1 MRAYSP
7 FTTPRPRRHRRRSD
21 VLRVLA
27 AGVLAAAAT
36 GGCLAP
42 ADEATVEIRA
52 ADVAGGTPLLQV
64 ERAGRYRIRLVNDG
78 ADELRLRFADGTTL
92 AARAGDTRSRR
103 LSIPQGGLAFRRVDV
118 RAAGVRGNIAVT
130 PLARLTR
137 NRAVMALTAGGDG
150 HAASTV
156 APDANAPPPVRFDPV
171 APQPLPGR
179 AHDLDV
185 VVQEKPMTVAPGI
198 VQRVWTFNG
207 TVPGPVIRIRVG
219 DTLRVHFKVGEGSR
233 LPHSLDFHA
242 SELPWNG
249 QMVTI
254 APGQERDFR
263 WVAHYA
269 GVFMYHCISGPPVM
283 HVANGMYGMMI
294 VEPPEG
300 LPKVDREFAIVQNEW
315 YLGPQGQ
322 TVSYEKAAS
331 AAPAPDFMA
340 FNGVAGQYAGA
351 PLKVSS
357 GERVRIFVLNVG
369 PNLESSFHVVGMVF
383 DQVIKEGVAL
393 LRGNR
398 GGFGS
403 QAVDL
408 APAQGAIIEM
418 EAPADG
424 LYPMVTH
431 TFNFH
436 DRGAMGMIQVGD
448 GVPKPPAPRLASR

>member
-1 MRAYSP
+1 MHAYSP
-7 FTTPRPRRHRRRSD
+7 FTPPRGGGQR
-21 VLRVLA
+21 LRGVFRALA
-27 AGVLAAAAT
+27 AGVLAPAAA
-36 GGCLAP
+36 GGCFGLG
-42 ADEATVEIRA
+42 DEATVEIHA
-52 ADVAGGTPLLQV
+52 ADVVGGTPLVQV

-92 AARAGDTRSRR
+92 AAPAGDTRTRR
-103 LSIPQGGLAFRRVDV
+103 LIVPAGGLAFRRVDV
-118 RAAGVRGNIAVT
+118 GVAGVRGSIAVA
-130 PLARLTR
+130 PLARLAR
-137 NRAVMALTAGGDG
+137 SNAAAALTAGGDRP
-150 HAASTV
+150 AAGTAV
-156 APDANAPPPVRFDPV
+156 PDANAPPPVRFDPV
-171 APQPLPGR
+171 APQPLQGR
-179 AHDLDV
+179 SHDLEMV
-185 VVQEKPMTVAPGI
+185 VEEKPMTVAQGV

-219 DTLRVHFKVGEGSR
+219 DTLHVHFKVGEGSR

-242 SELPWNG
+242 SEVPWNG

-294 VEPPEG
+294 VEPREG
-300 LPKVDREFAIVQNEW
+300 LPRVDREFAIVQNEW
-315 YLGPQGQ
+315 YLGAQGE
-322 TVSYEKAAS
+322 TVSYEKAAA

-351 PLKVSS
+351 PLKVAS
-357 GERVRIFVLNVG
+357 GERVRLFVLNVG

-383 DQVIKEGVAL
+383 DQVTKEGFAL
-393 LRGNR
+393 VRGNR

-418 EAPADG
+418 QAPADG

-436 DRGAMGMIQVGD
+436 DKGAMGMIQVGD
-448 GVPKPPAPRLASR
+448 GVPKPATPRLAQH

>member
-1 MRAYSP
+1 
-7 FTTPRPRRHRRRSD
+7 
-21 VLRVLA
+21 
-27 AGVLAAAAT
+27 
-36 GGCLAP
+36 
-42 ADEATVEIRA
+42 
-52 ADVAGGTPLLQV
+52 
-64 ERAGRYRIRLVNDG
+64 
-78 ADELRLRFADGTTL
+78 
-92 AARAGDTRSRR
+92 
-103 LSIPQGGLAFRRVDV
+103 
-118 RAAGVRGNIAVT
+118 
-130 PLARLTR
+130 
-137 NRAVMALTAGGDG
+137 
-150 HAASTV
+150 
-156 APDANAPPPVRFDPV
+156 
-171 APQPLPGR
+171 
-179 AHDLDV
+179 
-185 VVQEKPMTVAPGI
+185 

-242 SELPWNG
+242 SEAPWNG
-249 QMVTI
+249 DMVTI

-294 VEPPEG
+294 VEPREG

-315 YLGPQGQ
+315 YLGAQGE

-351 PLKVSS
+351 PLRVSA

-383 DQVIKEGVAL
+383 DQVTKEGFAL
-393 LRGNR
+393 VRGNR
-398 GGFGS
+398 GGYGS

-448 GVPKPPAPRLASR
+448 GVPRPAAPRLALH